1 MKIVVLD
8 GYCLNPGDLSWSGM
22 EAQGALTVYDR
33 TPLDGEDEIVRRI
46 GDSEIVLTNK
56 TPISRRTLERCPG
69 VKYIGILATGY
80 NVVDTEA
87 ARERSIP
94 VCNVPGYGT
103 RSVAQAAIALLLEI
117 CHHVGHHDR
126 AVHQGAWSRCADYC
140 FWDYPLIELAGKT
153 MGIVGYGSIGRAV
166 GEIAAAL
173 GMEVVAHS
181 RRSWPDGSAAAR
193 YVPLEELL
201 GRSDVVSLHC
211 PCSRRPGAS
220 STVSPSPA

>member
-94 VCNVPGYGT
+94 VCGRPHAT
-103 RSVAQAAIALLLEI
+103 SCRF
-117 CHHVGHHDR
+117 
-126 AVHQGAWSRCADYC
+126 SR
-140 FWDYPLIELAGKT
+140 
-153 MGIVGYGSIGRAV
+153 
-166 GEIAAAL
+166 
-173 GMEVVAHS
+173 
-181 RRSWPDGSAAAR
+181 
-193 YVPLEELL
+193 
-201 GRSDVVSLHC
+201 
-211 PCSRRPGAS
+211 
-220 STVSPSPA
+220 

>member
-140 FWDYPLIELAGKT
+140 FWDYPLIEHRPGGGGDCRRSGHGGRRPQPPQLAG
-153 MGIVGYGSIGRAV
+153 R
-166 GEIAAAL
+166 E
-173 GMEVVAHS
+173 
-181 RRSWPDGSAAAR
+181 R
-193 YVPLEELL
+193 
-201 GRSDVVSLHC
+201 
-211 PCSRRPGAS
+211 RRPVCSPGGAAGPQRRGQPPLPP
-220 STVSPSPA
+220 VPGDPGHHQP